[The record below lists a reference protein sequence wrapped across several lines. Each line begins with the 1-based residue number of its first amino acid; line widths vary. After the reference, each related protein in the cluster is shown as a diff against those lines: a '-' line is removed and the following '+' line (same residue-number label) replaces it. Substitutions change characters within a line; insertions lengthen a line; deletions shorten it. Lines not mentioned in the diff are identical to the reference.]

1 MVRDKARCRD
11 TKFLKCE
18 HPLWETMGINEVAQR
33 KDRNKA
39 KDLTLKNGY
48 ILVRERIL
56 IASKEHGER
65 RREWGLYKVAEIREG
80 CG

>member
-1 MVRDKARCRD
+1 
-11 TKFLKCE
+11 
-18 HPLWETMGINEVAQR
+18 MGINEVAQR

-65 RREWGLYKVAEIREG
+65 RRG
-80 CG
+80 